1 MALCIDVVNV
11 SLTGVGRVDYLT
23 GGSIHQILAPSTT
36 QTIDTCTT
44 YVLQTVQEY
53 QSLPTLTDVFTM
65 PLAAD
70 LGQMWMIGFSLPMIT
85 YLTAW
90 GYGVVI
96 NWFNEKHH

>member
-1 MALCIDVVNV
+1 MALCVVVNL
-11 SLTGVGRVDYLT
+11 SGV
-23 GGSIHQILAPSTT
+23 IEQSTT

-44 YVLQTVQEY
+44 YVLYTAQDY
-53 QSLPTLTDVFTM
+53 QNLPTLTDIFTM

-70 LGQMWMIGFSLPMIT
+70 LAQMWMLGFGLPVIT

-96 NWFNEKHH
+96 NWFKEKHR